1 MPETRDNSLL
11 FSLQALQELE
21 TNRIEEERVAKE
33 RVRATEERHRA
44 RVERL
49 AREAEMR
56 RVEEEERR
64 RLEAERAR
72 REEEARL
79 EAEKLAAIERI
90 RAEVDA
96 RSRAELAQSQAAHD
110 IEVAKVRATAALGR
124 YRFLLGL
131 SVLATVAVGAIAGV
145 LSKHLKDLNEEG
157 VRTASTLESV
167 RKDREEIEQALN
179 GARREIGDLR
189 ERLRI
194 RNSSAEGSS
203 MSNGTSLKDPG
214 DKARPKKPPKNSEPA
229 PSATC
234 LEGDPLGGCLP
245 PKRK

>member
-11 FSLQALQELE
+11 FSLKALQELE
-21 TNRIEEERVAKE
+21 ANRIEEERVAKE
-33 RVRATEERHRA
+33 RVRVAEERHRA

-49 AREAEMR
+49 AREADMR

-64 RLEAERAR
+64 RLDAERAR

-96 RSRAELAQSQAAHD
+96 RSRADLARTQAAHD
-110 IEVAKVRATAALGR
+110 VEIAKAHATSALGR

-131 SVLATVAVGAIAGV
+131 SVVATLAVAAIAAV
-145 LSKHLKDLNEEG
+145 LSKNLKEVNDVG
-157 VRTASTLESV
+157 IRTASALESA
-167 RKDREEIEQALN
+167 RRDREEIEQALN

-189 ERLRI
+189 ERLRV
-194 RNSSAEGSS
+194 RKVSADAAPPSSGPSPRE
-203 MSNGTSLKDPG
+203 PG
-214 DKARPKKPPKNSEPA
+214 DRTRPKKPLKNSEPA

-245 PKRK
+245 PRKK